1 MSPLEVPLSNERGR
15 ARLMNR
21 ATWNAAGRAGRAMA
35 VTLAIAG
42 HCDQVR
48 AAPDVGVVNHLAGLV
63 TVTNGINTAK
73 AQAYMNIREGDIFEV
88 PAGVV
93 VKVAYF
99 QGGRQETFAGPTSF
113 AIGALQ
119 SIVRTGSSPQVSMLP
134 MGVSQK
140 ISQTPDLVQIARLSN
155 AATMHPSAR
164 EQRLTPQQQAE
175 VRQARHLY
183 GKLRADT
190 PADDI
195 TPELYLYSVLQDH
208 LLYGEMRA
216 LVSDMARRQPGNRD
230 IGVLADYVRLRT
242 EPK

>member
-1 MSPLEVPLSNERGR
+1 MNAVARRVR
-15 ARLMNR
+15 AVAVVM
-21 ATWNAAGRAGRAMA
+21 AIA
-35 VTLAIAG
+35 VT
-42 HCDQVR
+42 
-48 AAPDVGVVNHLAGLV
+48 AAPAGAADVGVVNHLAGLV
-63 TVTNGINTAK
+63 TVTNGLNTSK
-73 AQAYMNIREGDIFEV
+73 AQAYMNIREGDIFVV

-113 AIGALQ
+113 TIGALQ
-119 SIVRTGSSPQVSMLP
+119 SFVRTGASPQVSLLP
-134 MGVSQK
+134 SGVPQK
-140 ISQTPDLVQIARLSN
+140 ISQTPDLVQIAKLSS
-155 AATMHPSAR
+155 AATVHPSAR

-175 VRQARHLY
+175 IRQARQVY
-183 GKLRADT
+183 QKLRADT
-190 PADDI
+190 PGDDI

-230 IGVLADYVRLRT
+230 IGILADYIRLKT